1 MSSRDDLVR
10 KGAVVFDETDRPYSD
25 EEIAEIIDLC
35 NGLPIAKGIGENNL
49 VQCGRILIDPVDV
62 ALIANPDSDRRVLD
76 QVSADRILSIL
87 QKAAAIQR
95 CREMLGAPYLVI
107 RRAQT
112 NVISAGGYIG
122 LHTDSE
128 SNPEY
133 LANVVIGLT
142 DEYSGGDY
150 VIHHGSRSQAFRL
163 RRGTVLISLND
174 VPHEVT
180 PVSSGLRCTL
190 AFFLS
195 AKDAPTRA
203 KLAEMRR

>member
-1 MSSRDDLVR
+1 MSSRDDLIR
-10 KGAVVFDETDRPYSD
+10 TGAVVFDETNRPYSVG
-25 EEIAEIIDLC
+25 EIAEIIDLC
-35 NGLPIAKGIGENNL
+35 NALPTAKGIGENNL
-49 VQCGRILIDPVDV
+49 VQCGRILIDPVDI

-87 QKAAAIQR
+87 QKAEAIQR
-95 CREMLGAPYLVI
+95 FREMLDAPYIVI

-112 NVISAGGYIG
+112 NILSAGGYIG

-133 LANVVIGLT
+133 LANVVVGLT
-142 DEYSGGDY
+142 DAYRGGDY
-150 VIHHGSRSQAFRL
+150 VIHRGSQPQAFRL
-163 RRGTVLISLND
+163 RRGTLLISLNN

-180 PVSSGLRCTL
+180 LVTSGLRCTL

-195 AKDAPTRA
+195 GKDAPSRA
-203 KLAEMRR
+203 